1 MYPVWLCPFN
11 LPNDPGM
18 VNPSVDEEEKYVDT
32 EMYGVPKVPQGKKYH
47 PVNTTREIKDFVPKV
62 KRYM

>member
-18 VNPSVDEEEKYVDT
+18 VHPTVDEEKMYVDIGV
-32 EMYGVPKVPQGKKYH
+32 YGVPKVPQGKKYH
-47 PVNTTREIKDFVPKV
+47 PVNTTREIEDFVAKV
-62 KRYM
+62 KGYV